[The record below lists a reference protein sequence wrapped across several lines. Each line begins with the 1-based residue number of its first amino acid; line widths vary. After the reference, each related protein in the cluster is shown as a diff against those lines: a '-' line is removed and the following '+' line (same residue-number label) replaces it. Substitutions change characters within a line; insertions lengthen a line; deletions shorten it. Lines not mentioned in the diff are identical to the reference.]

1 MWLFLGG
8 LLFLITCTEILFL
21 PLSLFFPLLCL
32 YGEINMFVLSPPQS
46 VCWWYSLKRCNRG
59 RRLQAMAG
67 SLHGPSI
74 VPFPVISSPDPP
86 TAPEEDKVRMCRD
99 RHKEKAKTKR
109 GWAGRGKNNTGRG
122 QVPSTV
128 CYLAS
133 LASCVE
139 PYRRT
144 HPVKLL
150 AADNKASGHTAKFF
164 ICVYPHGK
172 AD

>member
-1 MWLFLGG
+1 MHRIPVYPSLSLS
-8 LLFLITCTEILFL
+8 
-21 PLSLFFPLLCL
+21 LSLFFPLLCL
-32 YGEINMFVLSPPQS
+32 YRKINKFVLSPP
-46 VCWWYSLKRCNRG
+46 VCMLMIQPEVLQLGEKTPGDG
-59 RRLQAMAG
+59 RKLTR
-67 SLHGPSI
+67 SLHCPRSLS
-74 VPFPVISSPDPP
+74 FPSPDPP

-109 GWAGRGKNNTGRG
+109 GWAGGRGKNNTGRG

-128 CYLAS
+128 CYLAT

-150 AADNKASGHTAKFF
+150 RADNKASGHTAKFF